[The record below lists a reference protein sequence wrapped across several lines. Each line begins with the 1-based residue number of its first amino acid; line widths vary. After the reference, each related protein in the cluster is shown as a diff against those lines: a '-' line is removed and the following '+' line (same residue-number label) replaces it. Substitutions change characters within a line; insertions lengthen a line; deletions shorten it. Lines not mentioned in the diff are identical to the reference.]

1 MRMRMGMDMV
11 LYNSELIA
19 KGKKQKAAKR
29 RRKGKTQN
37 AKVRRREAKG
47 ALPGVFI

>member
-1 MRMRMGMDMV
+1 MV
-11 LYNSELIA
+11 VLTIGLSDTKQR
-19 KGKKQKAAKR
+19 KGRKQKGGSKR
-29 RRKGKTQN
+29 EEAKGKTQN